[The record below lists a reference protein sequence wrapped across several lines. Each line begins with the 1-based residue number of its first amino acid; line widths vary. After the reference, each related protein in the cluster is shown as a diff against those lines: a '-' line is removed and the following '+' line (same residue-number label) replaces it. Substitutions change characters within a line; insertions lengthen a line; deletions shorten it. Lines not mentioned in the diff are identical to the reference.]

1 MRRWSLVRTRFAT
14 FDDWMAKA
22 QYLDGSA
29 WVDARILPKVREVA
43 RRVARPYGAVSPE
56 KMGAIAKDLFRL
68 VKDRVR
74 YVSDPASE
82 EFSDAQVT
90 LEQGYGDCDDKVRCF
105 VALCRSLKLEA
116 HVRPVMRGDDFAHV
130 QAVVRW
136 PGSERDPAARD
147 GGWLIAELILRD
159 ARLGDDVQDVPLP
172 RGMVTRPLA

>member
-1 MRRWSLVRTRFAT
+1 MHRWRPIT

-22 QYLDGSA
+22 EYLDGSA

-43 RRVARPYGAVSPE
+43 RRIARPYGAVSPE
-56 KMGAIAKDLFRL
+56 KMGLITRDIFRL

-82 EFSDAQVT
+82 EFSDAQQT

-105 VALCRSLKLEA
+105 VALCRSLKLES
-116 HVRPVMRGDDFAHV
+116 HVRPVMRAGDFAHV

-136 PGSERDPAARD
+136 PGSEREPKALQD
-147 GGWLIAELILRD
+147 GWLVAELILRD
-159 ARLGDDVQDVPLP
+159 AKLGDDVQDVPSP
-172 RGMVTRPLA
+172 VQYDWRPLA